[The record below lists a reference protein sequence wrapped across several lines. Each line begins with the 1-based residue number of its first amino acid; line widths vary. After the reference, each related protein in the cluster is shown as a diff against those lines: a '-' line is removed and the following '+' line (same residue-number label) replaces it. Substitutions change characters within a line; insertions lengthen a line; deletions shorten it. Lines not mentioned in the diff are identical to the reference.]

1 MKTLFASFWKR
12 NLAFFKLAIVTN
24 LEYRLNF
31 FIDAVAQP
39 AMTTIVELIL
49 WNAVFIG
56 AGTDLIAG
64 FDKSHYLSYALWA
77 AFFARV
83 ASNWMYEFR
92 MIEEIDS
99 GSINS
104 ILVRPMSF
112 YEYYLSQLLGYKF
125 ITTVVSMIF
134 PFLVIYSFGLPSEI
148 SRFPMAFLM
157 LMYYVVF
164 LYATSFCIA
173 SIAFQFNKIHS
184 LTVVKNLAIWIF
196 TGELF
201 PLDLLPE
208 NIKQVFLALPFSSGV
223 YRPVAYITGRI
234 DLHQMIQG
242 FYSITLG
249 IIIVNIIGYLLWKK
263 GMRSYLGTGA

>member
-31 FIDAVAQP
+31 FIDAIAQP

-56 AGTDLIAG
+56 AGTELIAG
-64 FDKSHYLSYALWA
+64 FDKSHYLSYVLWA

-112 YEYYLSQLLGYKF
+112 YEYYLSQLIGYKF
-125 ITTVVSMIF
+125 ITTVVSMLF
-134 PFLVIYSFGLPSEI
+134 PFLIISIFRLPSDF
-148 SRFPMAFLM
+148 SRFPLAFLM
-157 LMYYVVF
+157 LMYFVVF

-173 SIAFQFNKIHS
+173 TIAFHFNKIHS

-208 NIKQVFLALPFSSGV
+208 NVKEIFLALPFSCGV

-234 DLHQMIQG
+234 DFPQMVQG
-242 FYSITLG
+242 FYSITAG
-249 IIIVNIIGYLLWKK
+249 IIIINFIAYLLWKK